1 MTDNQ
6 KARLVLDY
14 LEVLDGEVVAN
25 LLNPYL
31 TDEQLAD
38 LYDNLKKDGA
48 L

>member
-14 LEVLDGEVVAN
+14 LEGLDAEVAVN

-38 LYDNLKKDGA
+38 LYDNLKKDGV